1 MAQYEHKTDSRE
13 FEIAN
18 PDEYR
23 GEAASAD
30 ATEIA
35 IRLWSASGSDRRL
48 PTTWKTDSILVY
60 MIADLVVAS
69 RGHIAGGSPTVM
81 TASFMGS
88 SQALVAAKRI
98 QMAVLEFVACRPG
111 GPVGAAIL
119 VYHSQT
125 HPSNPTP
132 ARDPNGFT
140 GDIARRALA
149 QAKPGQI
156 LLSESISRRLRDLP
170 GIEFHVVPELASVS
184 IDGHGALTELVWTTP
199 ERVAFLQ
206 DALSTVVEPQEQPE
220 EEAAPF
226 GATMIV
232 KSPFAIPSSASDRM
246 PPVMPTGDFV
256 FRDNTEADATQNG
269 VVARTELGRSG
280 EDIAPQQE
288 DYQAR
293 RTDSLT
299 AELDELKEQKIATRT
314 WVFIGIVA
322 IVLGGVLV
330 ALLYHPT
337 NTSNA
342 PASPQQEQTRTK
354 EVPVKVSPPA
364 TPPKANPNAKTVASE
379 PTPNKVQGAVPPEAV
394 SKKPQAKVPAVAAQP
409 QASGTTKLDNR
420 VNAGNETSAAASPVY
435 EYGGFSQKDIPKLLE
450 FAKTDAGKGNYASAR
465 EEYSTVLKL
474 QPGNQAAKDGL
485 HKLDLIQQDQ

>member
-1 MAQYEHKTDSRE
+1 MAPYEHKTDSRE
-13 FEIAN
+13 FEIAS

-23 GEAASAD
+23 GGTAPAD

-35 IRLWSASGSDRRL
+35 IRLWAASGSDRRV
-48 PTTWKTDSILVY
+48 PPTWKTDSILVY

-69 RGHIAGGSPTVM
+69 RGHIAEESPTLM
-81 TASFMGS
+81 TASFLGS
-88 SQALVAAKRI
+88 RQALVAARRI

-111 GPVGAAIL
+111 GSAGAAIL
-119 VYHSQT
+119 VYHPQA
-125 HPSNPTP
+125 SNPTQ
-132 ARDPNGFT
+132 ASDPNGFT
-140 GDIARRALA
+140 DDIARRALR
-149 QAKPGQI
+149 QSKPGQI
-156 LLSESISRRLRDLP
+156 LLSESISQRLRDLP

-184 IDGHGALTELVWTTP
+184 VHGALTELVWTTP

-206 DALSTVVEPQEQPE
+206 DAVGTVAEPRDD
-220 EEAAPF
+220 EEAPPF

-232 KSPFAIPSSASDRM
+232 QSPFALPSSASDGM

-256 FRDNTEADATQNG
+256 FKDNSEADSPQQG
-269 VVARTELGRSG
+269 EVARSEVGRS
-280 EDIAPQQE
+280 EEVLTPRAE
-288 DYQAR
+288 DYQDR
-293 RTDSLT
+293 RSDSLT

-337 NTSNA
+337 NPSNV
-342 PASPQQEQTRTK
+342 PVSPQPEQTRTK
-354 EVPVKVSPPA
+354 EVPIKVSPPA
-364 TPPKANPNAKTVASE
+364 TAPKTNPNA
-379 PTPNKVQGAVPPEAV
+379 PTAAPESVPNKAQAAVPPEV
-394 SKKPQAKVPAVAAQP
+394 VPKKPQAKVPAVAVPP
-409 QASGTTKLDNR
+409 QASSRKDSRAND
-420 VNAGNETSAAASPVY
+420 GNETSAAPAPVY

-450 FAKTDAGKGNYASAR
+450 FAKTDAGKGNYGSAR

-474 QPGNQAAKDGL
+474 QPSNQAAKDGL